1 MAMMEHCRILDLPK
15 HSDPRGNLSVVEGD
29 VPHGIR
35 AGDAGA
41 RIVAVIVPRR
51 TSATAYVVHE

>member
-1 MAMMEHCRILDLPK
+1 MTIGDEVRSLRAGDW
-15 HSDPRGNLSVVEGD
+15 SVVEGD

-51 TSATAYVVHE
+51 TGVTAYVVHE